1 MNLAVLAK
9 EKAEVCVEAVE
20 EIWETITLNTPTAQ
34 PGCCCCSICCGRCWS
49 VWVVVVVPPP
59 VSVAV

>member
-20 EIWETITLNTPTAQ
+20 EIWETITLNTRTAQ
-34 PGCCCCSICCGRCWS
+34 PGCCCSICCGRCWS